1 MGVWYNI
8 MGTLTRMS
16 NSQPLMLWLEQV
28 RQFLE
33 VNIVPVLSRAL
44 TEMCVQVKLHAKTL
58 NTCKYT
64 KLK

>member
-1 MGVWYNI
+1 
-8 MGTLTRMS
+8 MS

-64 KLK
+64 KLN